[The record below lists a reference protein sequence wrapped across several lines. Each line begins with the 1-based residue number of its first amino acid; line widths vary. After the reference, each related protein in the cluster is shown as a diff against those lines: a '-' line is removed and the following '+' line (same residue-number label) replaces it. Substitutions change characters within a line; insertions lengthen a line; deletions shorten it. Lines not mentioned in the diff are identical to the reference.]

1 MKRFTG
7 LESPVHAALLSLV
20 LVAAPAWNA
29 GGPPLRLPVE
39 AVFSGVDATAS
50 SVWDGALR
58 VPGGGHVHIAIQQVE
73 TPEHAAEPVWHV
85 RSRWE
90 VEPGT
95 GRHGF
100 AADLEGMVDWKAGV
114 GHLSGLITDGWNK
127 GTWVVA
133 DTRFINGD
141 VAGTLTVLPALA
153 QH

>member
-73 TPEHAAEPVWHV
+73 TP
-85 RSRWE
+85 
-90 VEPGT
+90 
-95 GRHGF
+95 
-100 AADLEGMVDWKAGV
+100 
-114 GHLSGLITDGWNK
+114 
-127 GTWVVA
+127 
-133 DTRFINGD
+133 
-141 VAGTLTVLPALA
+141 
-153 QH
+153 